1 MPNRDLTKVESVF
14 HAILEL
20 SHDDREAY
28 LKQAC
33 QGDNSLYA
41 EISSLV
47 SAFDSREG
55 FIDGPA
61 LNLGLQL
68 LSKSSELSLIGKSTG
83 NYTVISRLG
92 KGGMGEVFLAEDTK
106 LGRKVALK
114 FLSPE
119 FVGDNWAKRQ
129 LVKEAQAV
137 AMLDHP
143 NICPVYGIEEFDEH
157 LFIVMQYIE
166 GETLAELIRKKVLR
180 SDQLV
185 PLSRKIVGA
194 LAEAH
199 LHGIIHRDM
208 KPKNIMVTPSQQIK
222 VLDFGLAKTMR
233 PAKGASTI
241 DDSVSHLSQ
250 KGLLAGT
257 VAYMSPEQLRG
268 ERLDYRTDIF
278 SLGTVL
284 YEMISGRNPF
294 ARSSEAETISAIL
307 TAEVV
312 NNGHNPDAE
321 PLAKIAL
328 KCLNKDRE
336 DRYHS
341 ASDLLLEFDDELQ
354 VGKVEDRSSIT
365 KIVALVAA
373 VIVVMAIFM
382 YVGVRQFTKSP
393 ADAPLTS
400 APVQNRISIAI
411 LPVGYADGDGR
422 DDYLTQGLTLSLI
435 NRFSSISEWRVVPQ
449 TAVAVYPNNLQNPL
463 QAGRDLY
470 ADAILVGKLSQNGEE
485 FELET
490 NLIKTADGA
499 QLWTG
504 RNHFTWGTIFQLQDD
519 LASRVSSRI
528 GVRYQPESPNHG
540 TRNAE
545 AYKDYYRGRYYW
557 NNRTEENIRRAIE
570 AFNAAIDL
578 DPAYAPAWAG
588 LANSYVLLSSVG
600 FGKTPTEEAMQ
611 KALVAAKEALTL
623 DPNSAEAH
631 TSLGIVEMRYRWD
644 WNRAEEELTK
654 ALQLAPDYAP
664 AHYWYSHLLL
674 ITSRPEAAVAEGE
687 LSRVLDPSPHS
698 TMNFCRV
705 LSLSRQYEKAVAC
718 YDKLISE
725 KPDYY
730 HAIYLRAL
738 VYLRSGRENEALRGF
753 QLVYSK
759 DQALAGA
766 ALGYAYGKAGRLNDA
781 EHILQEMTVLNKKRY
796 LPPME
801 FAIINIGMGNKDKA
815 FEWLERAYEERFA
828 HLPYIHLDP
837 IYSTL
842 HSDPR
847 YLSLLSRMNLT
858 PRAQ

>member
-1 MPNRDLTKVESVF
+1 MSNRDLTEVESVF
-14 HAILEL
+14 HAALEL
-20 SHDDREAY
+20 PPNDRAAY
-28 LKQAC
+28 LEQAC
-33 QGDNSLYA
+33 NGDDWLYA

-47 SAFDSREG
+47 SAFDSRDG
-55 FIDGPA
+55 FIDEPA

-68 LSKSSELSLIGKSTG
+68 LCKSSELSLVGKSIG
-83 NYTVISRLG
+83 IYKVISRLG
-92 KGGMGEVFLAEDTK
+92 KGGMGEVYLAEDTK

-143 NICPVYGIEEFDEH
+143 NICPVYGIEEVDEH
-157 LFIVMQYIE
+157 LFIVMQYVE
-166 GETLAELIRKKVLR
+166 GETLAELIRKKSLR
-180 SDQLV
+180 PDQV
-185 PLSRKIVGA
+185 IPLSRKIVAA

-208 KPKNIMVTPSQQIK
+208 KPKNIMVSPSQQIK

-233 PAKGASTI
+233 PGKGASTVE
-241 DDSVSHLSQ
+241 DSVSHLSQ

-257 VAYMSPEQLRG
+257 VAYMSPEQLRA

-307 TAEVV
+307 TAEAV
-312 NNGHNPDAE
+312 NNGNNLDAA
-321 PLAKIAL
+321 PLSKIAL

-336 DRYHS
+336 DRYDS
-341 ASDLLLEFDDELQ
+341 ASELLLEFEGELRS
-354 VGKVEDRSSIT
+354 GKVARRSSFT
-365 KIVALVAA
+365 KMVAIAAVVIVALS
-373 VIVVMAIFM
+373 ILIF
-382 YVGVRQFTKSP
+382 VGVRQFRKS
-393 ADAPLTS
+393 S
-400 APVQNRISIAI
+400 APASLTTAAGQTRISIAI
-411 LPVGYADGDGR
+411 LPIGYADGRG

-435 NRFSSISEWRVVPQ
+435 NSFSTISEWRVMPQ
-449 TAVAVYPNNLQNPL
+449 TAVAVYANNLQNPL
-463 QAGRDLY
+463 QAGRDLH

-490 NLIKTADGA
+490 KLIKTADGV

-504 RNHFTWGTIFQLQDD
+504 SNHFTWGTIFQLQDD
-519 LASRVSSRI
+519 LASRVSSMI
-528 GVRYQPESPNHG
+528 GARYLPESPNHG
-540 TRNAE
+540 TKNAE
-545 AYKDYYRGRYYW
+545 AYKNYYRGRYYW
-557 NNRTEENIRRAIE
+557 NNRTEENIRRAID

-600 FGKTPTEEAMQ
+600 FGKTPTEEAMR

-674 ITSRPEAAVAEGE
+674 ITSRPEAAVAESD

-718 YDKLISE
+718 YDKLIAE

-738 VYLRSGRENEALRGF
+738 VYLRSGREYDALQGF

-766 ALGYAYGKAGRLNDA
+766 ALGYAYGKAGRLNEA
-781 EHILQEMTVLNKKRY
+781 EHILQEMQVLNKKRY

-815 FEWLERAYEERFA
+815 FEWLEKAYEERFA

-847 YLSLLSRMNLT
+847 YLSLLNRMNLT
-858 PRAQ
+858 PREQ

>member
-1 MPNRDLTKVESVF
+1 MSDRELSQVESVF
-14 HAILEL
+14 HAVLEL

-28 LKQAC
+28 LEQAC
-33 QGDNSLYA
+33 KGDNSLYA

-55 FIDGPA
+55 FIDEPA

-68 LSKSSELSLIGKSTG
+68 LSKSSEHSLIGKSIGT
-83 NYTVISRLG
+83 YKVISRLG
-92 KGGMGEVFLAEDTK
+92 KGGMGEVYLAEDTK
-106 LGRKVALK
+106 LERKVALK

-129 LVKEAQAV
+129 LMKEAQAV

-143 NICPVYGIEEFDEH
+143 NICPVYGIEEVDEH
-157 LFIVMQYIE
+157 LFIVMQYVE
-166 GETLAELIRKKVLR
+166 GETLAELIRKKSLR
-180 SDQLV
+180 SDQV
-185 PLSRKIVGA
+185 IPLSRKIVAA

-199 LHGIIHRDM
+199 SHGIIHRDM
-208 KPKNIMVTPSQQIK
+208 KPKNIMVSTSQQIK

-312 NNGHNPDAE
+312 NNSNNLDAE
-321 PLAKIAL
+321 PLSKIAL

-341 ASDLLLEFDDELQ
+341 ASELLLEFEEELQ
-354 VGKVEDRSSIT
+354 NGKDANRSSFT
-365 KIVALVAA
+365 KIAAIAA
-373 VIVVMAIFM
+373 VVIVAMSILI
-382 YVGVRQFTKSP
+382 YVGVRQFIKSP
-393 ADAPLTS
+393 AQASLTTP
-400 APVQNRISIAI
+400 AVQTKISIAI
-411 LPVGYADGDGR
+411 LPLGYEDGSGR

-435 NRFSSISEWRVVPQ
+435 NRFSTISEWRVVPL
-449 TAVAVYPNNLQNPL
+449 TAVAVYANNLQNPL
-463 QAGRDLY
+463 QAGRDLH
-470 ADAILVGKLSQNGEE
+470 ADAILVGKLSLKGEE

-504 RNHFTWGTIFQLQDD
+504 RNYFSWGTISQLQDD
-519 LASRVSSRI
+519 LASRVSSTI
-528 GVRYQPESPNHG
+528 GVRYQPETPNHG
-540 TRNAE
+540 TKNVE
-545 AYKDYYRGRYYW
+545 AYKNYYRGRYYW
-557 NNRTEENIRRAIE
+557 NNRTEDNIRRAID

-578 DPAYAPAWAG
+578 DPAYAEAWAG

-600 FGKTPTEEAMQ
+600 FGKTPTAEAMQ
-611 KALVAAKEALTL
+611 KALSAAKEAIAL

-674 ITSRPEAAVAEGE
+674 ITSRPVAAVAESE
-687 LSRVLDPSPHS
+687 LSKVLDPSPHS

-705 LSLSRQYEKAVAC
+705 LSLSRQYEKALAC

-725 KPDYY
+725 KPDYH

-738 VYLRSGRENEALRGF
+738 VNLRSGKENEALEAL
-753 QLVYSK
+753 QLVYAK

-766 ALGYAYGKAGRLNDA
+766 ALGYAYGKAGRLEQA
-781 EHILQEMTVLNKKRY
+781 EQILQQMEVLNKKRY

-801 FAIINIGMGNKDKA
+801 FAIVNIGMGNKDKA
-815 FEWLERAYEERFA
+815 FEWLERAYGERFA

-842 HSDPR
+842 RSDPR
-847 YLSLLSRMNLT
+847 YLSLLSRMNLS
-858 PRAQ
+858 AAVQ